1 MHLYRLVHGSEAR
14 EIRYDGKVVH
24 LLKAQILGM
33 GHAYPERILD
43 NKELE
48 QMVDTSHEWIVERTG
63 ILERRIADKHT
74 KSSDLSFI
82 AAEMALERSGITA
95 EQLDLIIVGTASPD
109 MPFPSTACI
118 IQDRLGAVNAGAFDL
133 EAGCT
138 GFVYSLTVAEKFLL
152 TPAYRYVL
160 VVGVDLCS
168 KFTDYTDRNTCV
180 IFGDGAGAA
189 VLGKGDSGPGIID
202 SYLGAEGSG
211 GKHLYMPAGGS
222 AMPASHETVDQRL
235 HYIKMDGNEIFRFA
249 TKIMVKISE
258 RLLSSSGLEYK
269 DVDLLIP
276 HQANIRIIRTA
287 MKRMNIPVE
296 KTVINVQ
303 QFGNMSAACIPV
315 GLSMADQEGR
325 LKPGDLVLMV
335 AFGAGLTYGGVLLR
349 WGRD

>member
-1 MHLYRLVHGSEAR
+1 MHLYRLVHRAITC
-14 EIRYDGKVVH
+14 EIRCDDKVVH
-24 LLKAQILGM
+24 FLKAQILGM
-33 GHAYPERILD
+33 GHAYPERILN

-48 QMVDTSHEWIVERTG
+48 QMVDTSQEWIVERTG
-63 ILERRIADKHT
+63 ILERRIADLHT

-82 AAEMALERSGITA
+82 AAEMALKNSGITA
-95 EQLDLIIVGTASPD
+95 EQLDLIIVGTSSPD
-109 MPFPSTACI
+109 MAFPSTACI
-118 IQDRLGAVNAGAFDL
+118 LQDRLGAVNAAAFDL

-138 GFVYSLTVAEKFLL
+138 GFIYSLTVAEKFLL
-152 TPAYRYVL
+152 APAYNHIL
-160 VVGVDLCS
+160 VVGVDICS

-189 VLGKGDSGPGIID
+189 VLGKGESGPGIIGTHI
-202 SYLGAEGSG
+202 GAEGAG

-222 AMPASHETVDQRL
+222 AMPPSHETVEQRL
-235 HYIKMDGNEIFRFA
+235 HFIKMDGNEIFRFA

-258 RLLSSSGLEYK
+258 KLLSASGLEYK
-269 DVDLLIP
+269 DVDLFIP

-287 MKRMNIPVE
+287 MKRMNIPAD
-296 KTVINVQ
+296 KTIINIH

-335 AFGAGLTYGGVLLR
+335 AFGAGLTYGGVLMR